1 MEAISIS
8 PIALFM
14 QAGVVGKIVMI
25 ALGVASLWCWA
36 IIIEVAVL
44 TNRLRKAIDESQR
57 GRPSPLLAPVMAE
70 AARAARVMVPGES
83 VGERRSRI
91 VETTGRAARKLL
103 VATEA
108 GLPNL
113 AVVSSVA
120 PFVGL
125 FGTVWGIMTS
135 FVGIADT
142 QDTSLAVVAPG
153 IAEALAATAFG
164 LAAAIPAA
172 IGFNRLGGALAHAG
186 EALSDNV
193 EEHAITLVGGV
204 EGEPPRK
211 MAEAA

>member
-25 ALGVASLWCWA
+25 ALGAASLWCWA

-44 TNRLRKAIDESQR
+44 SNRLRKAIDEAQH

-70 AARAARVMVPGES
+70 AARAARVIVPGES

-113 AVVSSVA
+113 AVISSVA

-172 IGFNRLGGALAHAG
+172 IGFNRLGGTLAHTG
-186 EALSDNV
+186 EALSDHV
-193 EEHAITLVGGV
+193 EEHAIALVGGV
-204 EGEPPRK
+204 EGEHGRK

>member
-8 PIALFM
+8 PLSLFM

-25 ALGVASLWCWA
+25 ALGVASLWGWA
-36 IIIEVAVL
+36 VIIEVAVL
-44 TNRLRKAIDESQR
+44 TTRLRKATREAQS
-57 GRPSPLLAPVMAE
+57 GGHPPLLAPVMAE

-83 VGERRSRI
+83 VGERRARI

-113 AVVSSVA
+113 AVISSVA

-135 FVGIADT
+135 FVGIADS

-153 IAEALAATAFG
+153 IAEALAATAYG

-172 IGFNRLGGALAHAG
+172 IGFNRLGGTLAHTG
-186 EALSDNV
+186 EALSDHV

-204 EGEPPRK
+204 ESDGARRI
-211 MAEAA
+211 AEAA

>member
-8 PIALFM
+8 PLSLFM

-25 ALGVASLWCWA
+25 ALGVASLWGWA
-36 IIIEVAVL
+36 VIIEVAVL
-44 TNRLRKAIDESQR
+44 TARLRKAIREAQN
-57 GRPSPLLAPVMAE
+57 GGNPPLLAPVMAE

-83 VGERRSRI
+83 VGERRARI

-113 AVVSSVA
+113 AVISSVA

-135 FVGIADT
+135 FVGIADS

-153 IAEALAATAFG
+153 IAEALAATAYG

-172 IGFNRLGGALAHAG
+172 IGFNRLGGTLAHTG
-186 EALSDNV
+186 EALSDHV

-204 EGEPPRK
+204 ENDGARRI
-211 MAEAA
+211 AEAA

>member
-8 PIALFM
+8 PVALFM

-44 TNRLRKAIDESQR
+44 TSRLRKAINEAQH

-113 AVVSSVA
+113 AVISSVA

-135 FVGIADT
+135 FVGIADS

-172 IGFNRLGGALAHAG
+172 IGFNRIGGTLAHTG
-186 EALSDNV
+186 EALSDHV

-204 EGEPPRK
+204 EGEHGRK